1 MKRFFTYAAAACL
14 AMTAWAQDT
23 SEWENGQDVTDL
35 LQWKA
40 TKADEEDIENPA
52 WQGFQYGTAAPSTW
66 EFRDGSGGE
75 RDTYHSWGVYNVE
88 TWNVY
93 QEFEI
98 PAGVYTVKLAGAYR
112 EGDKAPTFDK
122 WLSGEPTKNAFLY
135 VTVGE
140 KTFQTPMM
148 YFFTSGQ
155 TTQLFQEDSWKNDG
169 SFTNPKDGVI
179 YYCPS
184 CHEGA
189 DKYLEA
195 GHWNY
200 NEVLFI
206 VPETQTIR
214 VGINKSGKQ
223 TNDQVWWNEWQ
234 MIYEMPYDPETAE
247 QLIAYDNYTKAMG
260 DADNFTVLVSDEYPT
275 LSSIM
280 SDALYDIDDQYNITA
295 SSSLAEI
302 EAAID
307 AVEKAHADNKKAYS
321 STKTMEFVIGVCEGI
336 AEVTNFNG
344 KDDLQTAINY
354 AKSVLYDD
362 QGEYTVADY
371 LAAGDGLNKARIAYL
386 LTQDKDKE
394 GAYDF
399 THAISNPWFV
409 NQEYTPTYNASNDTY
424 VYPAAIESSW
434 FGNGAPGDEN
444 DVETATEMKEGVVV
458 KLTNST
464 TGEEVIPI
472 ASKAHWSS
480 DPNTEERW
488 VYEDKWAGWHGGM
501 KNCIQK
507 LKGYTAFYS
516 GWAAGANINGGM
528 WVTQVLNDLPEGLY
542 TLEGRVFISA
552 DGFADQGN
560 QYMFM
565 NDADGNELVKV
576 KNTTSKGFWDF
587 WGRDGWVKLTTDF
600 FYVPGG
606 KVKVGYHHN
615 SMAGNTGMVLKY
627 YGTELDYNLLA
638 QNKIDENKPAADDLW
653 AGDLATYNAMVAE
666 VQFPIANVDAYTV
679 AIQQI
684 NAAAAFKNTASAA
697 KKAYNVPDLYMNVY
711 NSEYTDNSRI
721 GDIIFHAWDS
731 EQLGYGANDS
741 YTMIDSVKAIYNAYI
756 SYVAKF
762 ASAETYATDY
772 AAKYP
777 TETNDINNK
786 LSAQFADLSENYS
799 NVATLNA
806 YESELATIINSIIF
820 KDRGADQAS
829 EENPLDITDMLN
841 NADLSEGP
849 KTGWTLEGEDCNP
862 SINTYGRGLAECW
875 NQKPFVISQTLRSLP
890 AGNYVLSVRA
900 CYRDG
905 SPVDQAMVDRAK
917 AGNKERLYAYLFEES
932 DGRTEQVQVTSTAE
946 GEWTTPSFD
955 HWWNAK
961 GSEEAQNAGYMS
973 DWDGAICILPG
984 EESVLNEDDLIDA
997 LKTLGT
1003 PTTVE
1008 GVEYPYGDPATV
1020 SQGEHYPMDTK
1031 VGDNWYPA
1039 SMCGFK
1045 LRIEQSADAYVNE
1058 VRIYVEEG
1066 KDLKLGLKKIDA
1078 VGNDWLIYDDFKL
1091 FYLGNVVP
1099 TEISN
1104 VNVNEEKA
1112 QPTLY
1117 FNAAGVQVDKNYKGF
1132 VFDNKGNKFYNNK

>member
-40 TKADEEDIENPA
+40 TTADDEDIENPA
-52 WQGFQYGTAAPSTW
+52 WQGFQYGTAASGEW

-75 RDTYHSWGVYNVE
+75 RDDYHSWGVYNIG

-93 QEFEI
+93 QDFEI
-98 PAGVYTVKLAGAYR
+98 PAGVYTVKMAGAYR
-112 EGDKAPTFDK
+112 EGQTNITFDK
-122 WLSGEPTKNAFLY
+122 WMAGNKTKNAFLY

-140 KTFQTPMM
+140 KTFQTPLM
-148 YFFTSGQ
+148 YMFAGNQ
-155 TTQLFQEDSWKNDG
+155 TEPLFPYDGWQNDC
-169 SFTNPKDGVI
+169 SFPNKEGILI
-179 YYCPS
+179 YGPS
-184 CHEGA
+184 CHWGA
-189 DKYLEA
+189 DKYLSA
-195 GHWNY
+195 GCFNY

-214 VGINKSGKQ
+214 LGINKPVNQSQ
-223 TNDQVWWNEWQ
+223 DQVWWNEWR
-234 MIYEMPYDPETAE
+234 MIFEMPYDAETAE

-260 DADNFTVLVSDEYPT
+260 DAEDFTVMVSDEYPT
-275 LSSIM
+275 LSAIM
-280 SDALYDIDDQYNITA
+280 YDALYDIDDQYGITA

-302 EAAID
+302 EAAME
-307 AVEKAHADNKKAYS
+307 ALEKADADNREAYS
-321 STKTMEFVIGVCEGI
+321 KTKTMEFVIGVCDGILQVTDYEGK
-336 AEVTNFNG
+336 NDFQN
-344 KDDLQTAINY
+344 AIQY
-354 AKSVLYDD
+354 AKDVLYDD
-362 QGEYTVADY
+362 QSEYTVADY
-371 LAAGDGLNKARIAYL
+371 LKAGDELNKARIAYL
-386 LTQDKDKE
+386 LTQPKDDE

-424 VYPAAIESSW
+424 VYPAAIESTW
-434 FGNGAPGDEN
+434 FGANAPDDETN
-444 DVETATEMKEGVVV
+444 VEVAGTDKA
-458 KLTNST
+458 
-464 TGEEVIPI
+464 GEPLVPI
-472 ASKAHWSS
+472 ADKAHWST
-480 DPNTEERW
+480 DETAEERW
-488 VYEDKWAGWHGGM
+488 IYQDKWAGWHGGM

-516 GWAAGANINGGM
+516 GWSAGANPNGGM

-542 TLEGRVFISA
+542 TLEGRVFISDA
-552 DGFADQGN
+552 DFDTNGN

-565 NDADGNELVKV
+565 NDAEGNELVKV
-576 KNTTSKGFWDF
+576 QNTAHLGFWSF
-587 WGRDGWVKLTTDF
+587 WGRDGWRKLKSTF

-606 KVKVGYHHN
+606 KVTVGYHHN
-615 SMAGNTGMVLKY
+615 SMAGNTGMVMKY
-627 YGTELDYNLLA
+627 YGTELDYNALTQKLINGNA
-638 QNKIDENKPAADDLW
+638 PAEGELW
-653 AGDLATYNAMVAE
+653 GGDLATYNDMIA
-666 VQFPIANVDAYTV
+666 QISFPIADVAAYTAAAQV
-679 AIQQI
+679 VSE
-684 NAAAAFKNTASAA
+684 AAAFKNTAAAA
-697 KKAYNVPDLYMNVY
+697 KKAYNVDQLYMEVY
-711 NSEYTDNSRI
+711 NSDTYQDNSRI

-731 EQLGYGANDS
+731 EHLGEGANDS
-741 YTMIDSVKAIYNAYI
+741 YTMIDSVKATYNAYV

-762 ASAETYATDY
+762 ASAEKYATDY

-786 LSAQFADLSENYS
+786 LSAQYADLSKNYS

-806 YESELATIINSIIF
+806 YESELSTIINSIIF
-820 KDRGADQAS
+820 QEKGSNTAS
-829 EENPLDITDMLN
+829 EENPMDITDMLN

-905 SPVDQAMVDRAK
+905 GAADQAMVDRAK

-932 DGRTEQVQVTSTAE
+932 DGRTEQVQVTSVAE

-973 DWDGAICILPG
+973 DWDGTICILPG
-984 EESVLNEDDLIDA
+984 EEGVLNEDDLIDA

-1020 SQGEHYPMDTK
+1020 SQGEHYPFDTK

-1039 SMCGFK
+1039 SMCGFQ
-1045 LRIEQSADAYVNE
+1045 LRTEQSADAYVNE
-1058 VRIYVEEG
+1058 IRIYVEEG

-1091 FYLGNVVP
+1091 FYIGNEVP

>member
-23 SEWENGQDVTDL
+23 SGWENGQDVTDL

-40 TKADEEDIENPA
+40 TTADDEDIENPA
-52 WQGFQYGTAAPSTW
+52 WQGFQYGTAAPGEW

-75 RDTYHSWGVYNVE
+75 RDDYHSWGVYNIG

-112 EGDKAPTFDK
+112 EGQQGVTFDK
-122 WLSGEPTKNAFLY
+122 WLAGNKTKNAFLY

-140 KTFQTPMM
+140 KTYETPIM

-155 TTQLFQEDSWKNDG
+155 TEQLFTYDGWQNDG
-169 SFTNPKDGVI
+169 NFTNPKDGTT

-184 CHEGA
+184 CHWGA

-195 GHWNY
+195 GCWNY

-214 VGINKSGKQ
+214 VGVNKPVEQSQ
-223 TNDQVWWNEWQ
+223 DQVWWNEWR
-234 MIYEMPYDPETAE
+234 MIFEMPYDAETAE
-247 QLIAYDNYTKAMG
+247 QLIAYDNYTKAQQTAE
-260 DADNFTVLVSDEYPT
+260 DFTVLVSDEYPT

-280 SDALYDIDDQYNITA
+280 YDALYDIDDQYGITA
-295 SSSLAEI
+295 TSSLAEI
-302 EAAID
+302 EAAME
-307 AVEKAHADNKKAYS
+307 ALEKADADNREAYS
-321 STKTMEFVIGVCEGI
+321 KTKTMEFVIGVCEGI
-336 AEVTNFNG
+336 VQVTNFEG
-344 KDDLQTAINY
+344 KGDFQNAIQY
-354 AKSVLYDD
+354 AKDVLYDD
-362 QGEYTVADY
+362 QSEYTVADY

-386 LTQDKDKE
+386 LTQEKDKE

-399 THAISNPWFV
+399 THALSNPWFV
-409 NQEYTPTYNASNDTY
+409 NQEYTPTFNGTNY
-424 VYPAAIESSW
+424 VFPEPIESQW
-434 FGNGAPGDEN
+434 FGNGSPGNNTNLE
-444 DVETATEMKEGVVV
+444 VAYEGE
-458 KLTNST
+458 ST
-464 TGEEVIPI
+464 LDPI
-472 ASKAHWSS
+472 ADKAHWTT
-480 DPNTEERW
+480 DETAEERW
-488 VYEDKWAGWHGGM
+488 IYTDTWNGWHGGFRPY
-501 KNCIQK
+501 IQK
-507 LKGYTAFYS
+507 GAGYATWYS
-516 GWAAGANINGGM
+516 EWAAGPNIKGSM
-528 WVTQVLNDLPEGLY
+528 QIAQVLNDLPEGLY
-542 TLEGRVFISA
+542 TL
-552 DGFADQGN
+552 QG
-560 QYMFM
+560 YMYIQNTDDTANLNEYIFM
-565 NDADGNELVKV
+565 NDAEGNELVKV
-576 KNTTSKGFWDF
+576 NSTQTNNF
-587 WGRDGWVKLTTDF
+587 WGWGGFNGGNDRNAWAKPLSDF
-600 FYVPGG
+600 FYCPGG
-606 KVKVGYHHN
+606 KVKVGFSHN
-615 SMAGNTGMVLKY
+615 TMSGNAGMILKY

-666 VQFPIANVDAYTV
+666 IQFPIANVDAYTA
-679 AIQQI
+679 AIKQL
-684 NAAAAFKNTASAA
+684 NEAVAFKNTAAAA
-697 KKAYNVPDLYMNVY
+697 KKAYNVPDLYMEVY
-711 NSEYTDNSRI
+711 NSDTYTDNSRI
-721 GDIIFHAWDS
+721 GDIIFNAWDS
-731 EQLGYGANDS
+731 EHLGEGANDS
-741 YTMIDSVKAIYNAYI
+741 YTMIAGVKDIYNAYV

-762 ASAETYATDY
+762 ASAEKYATDY

-777 TETNDINNK
+777 TETNDINSK
-786 LSAQFADLSENYS
+786 LSAQYADLSENYS

-806 YESELATIINSIIF
+806 YESELSTIINSIIF
-820 KDRGADQAS
+820 QEKGSNTAS
-829 EENPLDITDMLN
+829 EENPMDITDMLN

-905 SPVDQAMVDRAK
+905 GAVDQAMVDRAK
-917 AGNKERLYAYLFEES
+917 AGDTGRLYAYLFEES
-932 DGRTEQVQVTSTAE
+932 DGRTEQVQVTSAAK
-946 GEWTTPSFD
+946 GEWTTPTFD

-973 DWDGAICILPG
+973 DWDGSICILPG
-984 EESVLNEDDLIDA
+984 EEGVLNDDDLIDA
-997 LKTLGT
+997 LKTLGD

-1008 GVEYPYGDPATV
+1008 GVEYPYGDPAAAA
-1020 SQGEHYPMDTK
+1020 QGDHYPMDTK
-1031 VGDNWYPA
+1031 VGNNWYPA

-1045 LRIEQSADAYVNE
+1045 LRTEQSADAYVNE
-1058 VRIYVEEG
+1058 IRIYVEEG
-1066 KDLKLGLKKIDA
+1066 KDLTLGLKKIDA